1 VFGETCI
8 TIGIA
13 IPIGRDRGS
22 ERFEEVTEEWSADGD
37 NFTAVAEKA
46 K

>member
-13 IPIGRDRGS
+13 IPIGRVRGS
-22 ERFEEVTEEWSADGD
+22 ERVEEMTEERSTNRD
-37 NFTAVAEKA
+37 NFTTMAEEA
-46 K
+46 E